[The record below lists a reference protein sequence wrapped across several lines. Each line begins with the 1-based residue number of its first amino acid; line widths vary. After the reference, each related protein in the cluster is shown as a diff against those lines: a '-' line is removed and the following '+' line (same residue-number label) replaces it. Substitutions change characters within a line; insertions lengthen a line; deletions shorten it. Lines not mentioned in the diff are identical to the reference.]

1 MNKLKKFK
9 FLVPISIITTV
20 VTIGYMVIYA
30 HNSFSEMASVI
41 NSLLT
46 GSIMERSAPEIIGI
60 EQWLNTPNSQGL
72 NIEELRGQVVLLDF
86 WTYACINCQR
96 SLPYVV
102 NWDKQ
107 YRDQGL
113 VVIGV
118 HTPEFRFERNIDNV
132 LAAIEE
138 YGIEYPVAIDND
150 YKTWRAYHNHY
161 WPAKYLISKSGDIV
175 YMRFGEGAY
184 EVTEAKIKELL
195 AE

>member
-30 HNSFSEMASVI
+30 HNPFSEMASVI

-107 YRDQGL
+107 YSDQGL

>member
-30 HNSFSEMASVI
+30 HNPFSEMASVI